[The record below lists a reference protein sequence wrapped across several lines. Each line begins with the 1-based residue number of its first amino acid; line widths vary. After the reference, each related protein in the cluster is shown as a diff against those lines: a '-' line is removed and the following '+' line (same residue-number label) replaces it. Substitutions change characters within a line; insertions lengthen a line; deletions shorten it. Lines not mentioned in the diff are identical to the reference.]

1 METAPESEVTLVAF
15 LIIALGIIIFA
26 VTKWHRG
33 RDRPLDPDL
42 FDTPEKKEK
51 RRKFKKR
58 IGKGF
63 KQLFDSPRGGAP

>member
-42 FDTPEKKEK
+42 LIAPKEGETE
-51 RRKFKKR
+51 KFK
-58 IGKGF
+58 GVKGF
-63 KQLFDSPRGGAP
+63 

>member
-42 FDTPEKKEK
+42 FDSPEKKA
-51 RRKFKKR
+51 RREKFKK
-58 IGKGF
+58 GVKGVF
-63 KQLFDSPRGGAP
+63 KPSKSINPNPW